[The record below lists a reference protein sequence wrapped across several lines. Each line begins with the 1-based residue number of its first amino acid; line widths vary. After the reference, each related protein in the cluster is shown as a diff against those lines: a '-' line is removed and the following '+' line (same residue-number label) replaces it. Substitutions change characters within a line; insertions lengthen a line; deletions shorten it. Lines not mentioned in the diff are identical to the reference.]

1 MTEIWYASIFGVAC
15 VLVIPLAIAAQ
26 RVGATLAVVDRPRQ
40 GENQPHEVPRTGGY
54 AVFLAF
60 WVAVLLSFLVSPAQI
75 ERLSE
80 DNYRLIGVLLGSMV
94 LLPFALVDDVRR
106 LGPVPQLLG
115 QAAAAIV
122 PVVFGVRMEEVAT
135 PFGPLAVPDALA
147 GPLAALW
154 IIGMINAINLLDGM
168 DGLAS
173 GVVVIAST
181 VLLIR
186 TTWFDQASIAVLPL
200 ALAGSCFGFLT
211 QNWHP
216 SRVILGT
223 SGSYFLGYML
233 GVITL
238 VGGAKIGT
246 AFLVLAV
253 PILDV
258 AWVIYRRIAQGRS
271 PFRGGDSEHLAHR
284 LRMLGLSDRRIVLA
298 VYAVCGGIGAAVLAM
313 HSAIP
318 TTGKAY
324 LAGLVSVG
332 VLGSIALIGRL
343 ASARAATR
351 ERINPTPEE
360 SRETR

>member
-1 MTEIWYASIFGVAC
+1 MVTEIWYAAIFGVGCA
-15 VLVIPLAIAAQ
+15 LAIPLAIIAQ
-26 RVGATLAVVDRPRQ
+26 KAGTRLGLVDRPRQ
-40 GENQPHEVPRTGGY
+40 GENQRHEVPRTGGY

-60 WVAVLLSFLVSPAQI
+60 WVAVLLSFLVSPTQI
-75 ERLSE
+75 ERLSQ
-80 DNYRLIGVLLGSMV
+80 DNFRLIGVLLGSLV

-115 QAAAAIV
+115 QVAAATI
-122 PVVFGVRMEEVAT
+122 PVLFGVRMEEVAT

-154 IIGMINAINLLDGM
+154 IVGMINAINLLDGM

-186 TTWFDQASIAVLPL
+186 TTWFGQASIAVLPV
-200 ALAGSCFGFLT
+200 ALAGSCLGFLT

-216 SRVILGT
+216 SKVILGT

-233 GVITL
+233 GVVTL

-246 AFLVLAV
+246 AFLVLAI

-258 AWVIYRRIAQGRS
+258 AWVIYRRISQGRS

-284 LRMLGLSDRRIVLA
+284 LRMLGVSDRRIVVG
-298 VYAVCGGIGAAVLAM
+298 VYAVCGSIGAAVLAM
-313 HSAIP
+313 HSTIP
-318 TTGKAY
+318 TTEKAY
-324 LAGLVSVG
+324 LAGVVSVG
-332 VLGSIALIGRL
+332 VLASIALVGRL

-351 ERINPTPEE
+351 GRINRRR
-360 SRETR
+360 S